1 MNLGEILKEVK
12 IVREQLSRLGRSK
25 STDEFQDV
33 ITVPIL
39 GGEGPRE
46 IWWVLYSTKY
56 LLSTCWMLCVSF

>member
-46 IWWVLYSTKY
+46 IW
-56 LLSTCWMLCVSF
+56 